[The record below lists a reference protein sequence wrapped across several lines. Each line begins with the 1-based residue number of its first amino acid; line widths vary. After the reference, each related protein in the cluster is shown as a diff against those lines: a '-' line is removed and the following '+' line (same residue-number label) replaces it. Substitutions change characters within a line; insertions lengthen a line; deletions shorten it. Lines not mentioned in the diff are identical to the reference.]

1 MTSDSPSNLTRSGKR
16 GFAGMSPEKRRE
28 AARKGG
34 QSVPKEKRTFSQS
47 ADIARKAGTK
57 GGKNVAPEKRA
68 FSVDNDLAVKAAKL
82 SAAKRPSKRSD
93 ES

>member
-34 QSVPKEKRTFSQS
+34 QSVPNEKRSFSQS
-47 ADIARKAGTK
+47 ADIARKAGMK
-57 GGKNVAPEKRA
+57 GGKNLAPEKRM
-68 FSVDNDLAVKAAKL
+68 FSLDNDLAVKAAKL
-82 SAAKRPSKRSD
+82 SVAKRPSKS
-93 ES
+93 SGKS